1 MKSVYTAKSNLFIVF
16 VMLIAACSNIIIDPY
31 YLENGID
38 ITKIS
43 VLTAQYMYVFIVI
56 DVISSYVFDKISKRL
71 SVFLCFL
78 FSAISFYIMGLASG
92 PHFFAYILVSTF
104 FTSAGNAFLSGA
116 SGALIIEEIDDPK
129 NIKQTMAKMNI
140 AVSVASLVGYCIG
153 LGATTLLSY
162 RSIIYISATL
172 VLIVSPFTMV
182 FLKKNKHKEAIRF
195 SWPVIKRDFQFTLIV
210 IFGGRRCYLTILE
223 IIMGILG
230 GTLSL
235 YFLYLLN
242 PKAAV
247 LIVFLNK
254 MLDHILG
261 ILHSQLSLK
270 LSAKQMQRIGLL
282 LAVLTL
288 AAVVLRFVVIESAA
302 ERFVILGVMI
312 LSGSAS
318 FYLGFPMG
326 VYFQRRISDRLRST
340 VISNSGCIS
349 TLVYG
354 ALLPVL
360 GFLYKLNGRAILLGL
375 AIGFVVV
382 ALIIQL
388 PQCKPKDFYQKVA

>member
-1 MKSVYTAKSNLFIVF
+1 MKSVYTAKSTLFIVF

-71 SVFLCFL
+71 SVLLCFL
-78 FSAISFYIMGLASG
+78 LSTIALYIMALASG
-92 PHFFAYILVSTF
+92 PNFFAYVLVSTF
-104 FTSAGNAFLSGA
+104 FMSAGNAFLSGA
-116 SGALIIEEIDDPK
+116 SQAIVIEEIDDPK
-129 NIKQTMAKMNI
+129 NIKQTFAKMGI
-140 AVSVASLVGYCIG
+140 SASVASLVGYCIG
-153 LGATTLLSY
+153 LGATRLLSY
-162 RSIIYISATL
+162 RSIMYISASL

-182 FLKKNKHKEAIRF
+182 FLRKNKHKEAIRF

-210 IFGGRRCYLTILE
+210 IFGGRRCYLTVLE

-254 MLDHILG
+254 MLAHVLG

-354 ALLPVL
+354 ALLPLL

>member
-1 MKSVYTAKSNLFIVF
+1 MS
-16 VMLIAACSNIIIDPY
+16 
-31 YLENGID
+31 
-38 ITKIS
+38 
-43 VLTAQYMYVFIVI
+43 
-56 DVISSYVFDKISKRL
+56 
-71 SVFLCFL
+71 
-78 FSAISFYIMGLASG
+78 
-92 PHFFAYILVSTF
+92 
-104 FTSAGNAFLSGA
+104 
-116 SGALIIEEIDDPK
+116 
-129 NIKQTMAKMNI
+129 
-140 AVSVASLVGYCIG
+140 
-153 LGATTLLSY
+153 
-162 RSIIYISATL
+162 
-172 VLIVSPFTMV
+172 
-182 FLKKNKHKEAIRF
+182 
-195 SWPVIKRDFQFTLIV
+195 
-210 IFGGRRCYLTILE
+210 
-223 IIMGILG
+223 ILG

-247 LIVFLNK
+247 LIVFLNR
-254 MLDHILG
+254 MLDHVLG

-288 AAVVLRFVVIESAA
+288 AAVVLRFVFIESAA
-302 ERFVILGVMI
+302 ERFVILGVM
-312 LSGSAS
+312 SGSAS

-340 VISNSGCIS
+340 VMSNSGCIS

>member
-1 MKSVYTAKSNLFIVF
+1 MKSVYTIKSVLFITL
-16 VMLIAACSNIIIDPY
+16 VMLIASCVGIIIHPY

-43 VLTAQYMYVFIVI
+43 VLTAQYMYVFIVV

-71 SVFLCFL
+71 SVFLCFFL
-78 FSAISFYIMGLASG
+78 SVISCYIMASARG
-92 PHFFAYILVSTF
+92 PYFFTYILVSTF
-104 FTSAGNAFLSGA
+104 FMSAGNAFLAGA
-116 SGALIIEEIDDPK
+116 GEALVYEEIDDPK
-129 NIKQTMAKMNI
+129 NIKQTMAKVSI
-140 AVSVASLVGYCIG
+140 AVSVASLIGYCIG
-153 LGATTLLSY
+153 LGASTLLTY
-162 RSIIYISATL
+162 RSIMYISATL
-172 VLIVSPFTMV
+172 VLIASPFTMI

-195 SWPVIKRDFQFTLIV
+195 SWPVIKRDFKFTLIV
-210 IFGGRRCYLTILE
+210 IFGGRRCYLTILG
-223 IIMGILG
+223 IIMNILS

-242 PKAAV
+242 PKAAL

-254 MLDHILG
+254 MLAHVLG
-261 ILHSQLSLK
+261 ILNSQLSLK
-270 LSAKQMQRIGLL
+270 LSAKRMQRIGLL
-282 LAVLTL
+282 LALLTV
-288 AAVVLRFVVIESAA
+288 AAVVLRFFVLQSAA

-340 VISNSGCIS
+340 VMSNSVCIS

-360 GFLYKLNGRAILLGL
+360 GFLYRLNGRAILLGL
-375 AIGFVVV
+375 AIGVAVV
-382 ALIIQL
+382 ALLIQL
-388 PQCKPKDFYQKVA
+388 PQLKPKNFYEKVA